1 MQIVERS
8 VEELIPYENNPR
20 NNGPAVEK
28 VAASIKAF
36 GIKVPIIV
44 DKDNVIVAGHT
55 RLLAAKELGIK
66 VVPCIVA
73 DDLTEAQVKAFRL
86 ADNKVSEFSGWDFE
100 KLDEEL
106 AGLACVD
113 LDGSI
118 DMSAFGFSDSPEID
132 WTETPEISPDNYTEP
147 EKDQLKCPSC
157 GHVAGKEFFKKV

>member
-1 MQIVERS
+1 MEIIEKNVA
-8 VEELIPYENNPR
+8 ELVPYENNPR

-28 VAASIKAF
+28 VAASIQAF
-36 GIKVPIIV
+36 GFKVPIII

-55 RLLAAKELGIK
+55 RLLAAKELGIDH
-66 VVPCIVA
+66 VPCIVA

-118 DMSAFGFSDSPEID
+118 DMSAFGFGTEQNGGTDDFFESMPEGEHHREKKQV
-132 WTETPEISPDNYTEP
+132 TCPECGAVFEP
-147 EKDQLKCPSC
+147 
-157 GHVAGKEFFKKV
+157 